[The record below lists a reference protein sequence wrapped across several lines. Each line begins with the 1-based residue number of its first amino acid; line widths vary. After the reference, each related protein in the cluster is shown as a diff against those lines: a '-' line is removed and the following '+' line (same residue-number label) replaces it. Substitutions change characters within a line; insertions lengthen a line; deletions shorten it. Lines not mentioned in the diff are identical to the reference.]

1 MGICLVVGFV
11 LFAVSLTK
19 LIIVA
24 IHLRKVKDVIIPY
37 IRMLLFIFV
46 FFLVFTLF
54 CAYVINNAANEGTI
68 SSGYESYYQ
77 CLSGATPTP
86 VDQCQL
92 SSDVSNYS
100 LVMLKGFALS
110 CLGLLLFFTFLSW
123 QLFYHWYKIFRA
135 LFRIVYRRDK
145 ASLMKFVYLV
155 GTDSVLAS
163 SSQTLAGASTLT
175 MSAEH
180 NDEISKDEDA
190 EGEELKE
197 EKGEDN
203 ESSSSSE

>member
-1 MGICLVVGFV
+1 MGICLVVGFA

-24 IHLRKVKDVIIPY
+24 INLRKIKDVIIPY

-68 SSGYESYYQ
+68 TSGYESYYQ
-77 CLSGATPTP
+77 CLSGATSTP
-86 VDQCQL
+86 VDECQL

-123 QLFYHWYKIFRA
+123 QLFYHWYKIFKA
-135 LFRIVYRRDK
+135 IFRLLYRRDK

-155 GTDSVLAS
+155 GSDSVLAS
-163 SSQTLAGASTLT
+163 SSQTLAGASTIT
-175 MSAEH
+175 MSPEL
-180 NDEISKDEDA
+180 NDELSKEEEAD
-190 EGEELKE
+190 GKELKE
-197 EKGEDN
+197 EKAEDN